1 MRQLATAATHATRDA
16 ARPRLVSWLG
26 IDEHRFRTVRW
37 YRDDAGAWQ
46 RIEPWMTTFVDLA
59 SGQVVGV
66 VDGRDSA
73 AVKTWLK
80 SRPRWWRPRVR
91 VVAIDPSALHAAF
104 PGGPVA
110 LATED
115 VNLFGSSC

>member
-1 MRQLATAATHATRDA
+1 LRPAPVRSAAWDAVAGEYGVSWQTLMRQLATAAATHTARDA

-73 AVKTWLK
+73 AGEG
-80 SRPRWWRPRVR
+80 
-91 VVAIDPSALHAAF
+91 VV
-104 PGGPVA
+104 
-110 LATED
+110 ED
-115 VNLFGSSC
+115 